1 MLGEY
6 KLNVTA
12 VVIVRLCDPCL
23 SSIVVDTWFGRSM
36 FFPSY
41 GFTERKGNDHSS
53 DIQCI
58 IVQLSAAVANSY

>member
-1 MLGEY
+1 MLREY

-23 SSIVVDTWFGRSM
+23 SSRGVDPRPTL
-36 FFPSY
+36 FPSY
-41 GFTERKGNDHSS
+41 GFTERKCADHSS